1 MASDAISCGRS
12 LEERADVMDFEGAL
26 AIFFIFGG
34 GAVFLFAIS
43 PIGRAI
49 ADRIRGKGQISGG
62 ERIMHLQESHE
73 ALLDEVDSL
82 RQEVTD
88 LQERVDFTERL
99 LAKDREQARLPQSG
113 NVQD

>member
-1 MASDAISCGRS
+1 ME
-12 LEERADVMDFEGAL
+12 LEGAL

-49 ADRIRGKGQISGG
+49 ADRIGGKGQVGGG
-62 ERIMHLQESHE
+62 ERIVHLQEGHE
-73 ALLDEVDSL
+73 ALLDEMDGL
-82 RQEVTD
+82 RQEVAD

-99 LAKDREQARLPQSG
+99 LAKDREQVRLPRSE
-113 NVQD
+113 NVHD

>member
-1 MASDAISCGRS
+1 MED
-12 LEERADVMDFEGAL
+12 AL

-34 GAVFLFAIS
+34 GAAFLLAIS

-49 ADRIRGKGQISGG
+49 ADRIRGRGQRGSDD
-62 ERIMHLQESHE
+62 RVRFLQESHD
-73 ALLDEVDSL
+73 ALLDEIEGI
-82 RQEVTD
+82 RHEIGD

-99 LAKDREQARLPQSG
+99 MAQDRQRLGPPASP

>member
-1 MASDAISCGRS
+1 M
-12 LEERADVMDFEGAL
+12 EEEL

-34 GAVFLFAIS
+34 GAAFLLAVS

-49 ADRIRGKGQISGG
+49 ADRIRGRGVGG
-62 ERIMHLQESHE
+62 AEDRIRFLQESNDSTLEELDNMRHE
-73 ALLDEVDSL
+73 IV
-82 RQEVTD
+82 D

-99 LAKDREQARLPQSG
+99 IAKNRDQDRLRGGA

>member
-12 LEERADVMDFEGAL
+12 LEERADVMDLEGAL

-34 GAVFLFAIS
+34 GAAFLLAIS

-49 ADRIRGKGQISGG
+49 ADRIRGKGQVGG
-62 ERIMHLQESHE
+62 SERIVHLQESHE

-82 RQEVTD
+82 RHEVTD

-99 LAKDREQARLPQSG
+99 IAQNRDQDRLQGSAD
-113 NVQD
+113 VQD

>member
-1 MASDAISCGRS
+1 ME
-12 LEERADVMDFEGAL
+12 LEGTL

-49 ADRIRGKGQISGG
+49 ADRIRGKGQVGGG
-62 ERIMHLQESHE
+62 ERIVHLQESHE

-99 LAKDREQARLPQSG
+99 LAKDRDQMRLPQSE